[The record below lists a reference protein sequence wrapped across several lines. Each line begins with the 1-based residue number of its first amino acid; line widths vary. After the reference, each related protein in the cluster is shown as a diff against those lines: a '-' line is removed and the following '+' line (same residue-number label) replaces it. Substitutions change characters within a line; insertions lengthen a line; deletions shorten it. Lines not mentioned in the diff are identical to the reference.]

1 MGGLL
6 RGALNKL
13 KGWVLGNEAKQ
24 TEHFVAPVTDEIEEK
39 AKAEAAALTE
49 KLAQKRA
56 NRGPDSVAPTTTTM
70 PPAAKVEA
78 VPPASQFNTTGQ
90 KPIMVNTMAEA
101 HALRQGSAA
110 IARTL
115 PEGAAPRASVDK
127 FTAQSLAVLDS
138 PQGSN
143 FGRDVLLDASRV
155 LQKHTPDDPA
165 AVRQLEA
172 VMRLSH
178 SKQIDAIVK
187 REVQMSGLHGAKAAQ
202 LAANNLEDVR
212 LILGTGSTPKST
224 MDSLTALERN
234 LDVLR
239 AQDPRAAAEA
249 MEKIAAV
256 MAPRAQ
262 QLNGLTPE
270 AKQRFGDILIK
281 HNDDMRAHGHG
292 YLAADSMARVAQ
304 KIEDS
309 KIALPNNSLAKLAEA
324 EQRRLHRPVTTQS
337 VPQKPSDADLDFTK
351 PATGT
356 KPTAPAS
363 VAADNDLDFTYIAAK
378 RGDDLI
384 KVPDSFGKPD
394 VSPSFADI
402 ATSRPVSVQKPLV
415 ADAGSPNLLPREG
428 SVGGPRSRNEDPA
441 QYPQIETIPAR
452 DVAGNTAMNDAD
464 FDAEMAREATRSLR
478 QNTKGPGF

>member
-1 MGGLL
+1 
-6 RGALNKL
+6 
-13 KGWVLGNEAKQ
+13 
-24 TEHFVAPVTDEIEEK
+24 
-39 AKAEAAALTE
+39 
-49 KLAQKRA
+49 
-56 NRGPDSVAPTTTTM
+56 
-70 PPAAKVEA
+70 
-78 VPPASQFNTTGQ
+78 
-90 KPIMVNTMAEA
+90 
-101 HALRQGSAA
+101 
-110 IARTL
+110 
-115 PEGAAPRASVDK
+115 
-127 FTAQSLAVLDS
+127 
-138 PQGSN
+138 
-143 FGRDVLLDASRV
+143 
-155 LQKHTPDDPA
+155 
-165 AVRQLEA
+165 
-172 VMRLSH
+172 
-178 SKQIDAIVK
+178 
-187 REVQMSGLHGAKAAQ
+187 
-202 LAANNLEDVR
+202 
-212 LILGTGSTPKST
+212 

-292 YLAADSMARVAQ
+292 DLAAESMARVAQ

-394 VSPSFADI
+394 VSPSFAGI

-415 ADAGSPNLLPREG
+415 ADAGSPMVLPRDG
-428 SVGGPRSRNEDPA
+428 IDGARSRNEDPLLYHVDEA
-441 QYPQIETIPAR
+441 ITAT
-452 DVAGNTAMNDAD
+452 DVRGLPPLNDDSFDLDFTKELKKAAGKPP
-464 FDAEMAREATRSLR
+464 S
-478 QNTKGPGF
+478 P